1 VGLLLVIVPWS
12 SFWDRNLLLEASPT
26 LFQLTRSAFVRGA
39 VSGLGVLN
47 LGAGVM
53 EVAMAWRLR
62 RAASASSLA
71 PQGRG

>member
-12 SFWDRNLLLEASPT
+12 SFWDRNLLLEAWPVV
-26 LFQLTRSAFVRGA
+26 FELTRSAFVRGA

-47 LGAGVM
+47 LAAGAM

-62 RAASASSLA
+62 RAPAGSPLA
-71 PQGRG
+71 QGRA